1 MTDKQDNS
9 RSSETP
15 AMYPAAPA
23 DVLVRNDLREAHQAA
38 WQQIASAGDF
48 WDGASRVAMVR
59 TARAARS
66 CALCEARKAAIS
78 PFTVAGSHDGDNSL
92 PPAATDFIHRLIS
105 DPGRLTHGMFAAVI
119 DAGISQRAYVEL
131 VSVVASSVIVDT
143 LHLALG
149 LENPELPSPL
159 PGTPRGE
166 YNHDAVD
173 AGAWVPITDAPADV
187 ASSGLPSVPNIAR
200 ALGLVPSA
208 VALFFTTFRPH
219 YALENIPLDISQA
232 QAEFVAA
239 RVSAL
244 NECFY

>member
-1 MTDKQDNS
+1 MCS
-9 RSSETP
+9 
-15 AMYPAAPA
+15 
-23 DVLVRNDLREAHQAA
+23 
-38 WQQIASAGDF
+38 
-48 WDGASRVAMVR
+48 
-59 TARAARS
+59 
-66 CALCEARKAAIS
+66 ARKAALS
-78 PFTVAGSHDGDNSL
+78 PFAITGSHDGDSSL
-92 PPAATDFIHRLIS
+92 PDAANDFIHRLIS
-105 DPGRLTHGMFAAVI
+105 DPGRLTHSMFEAVL
-119 DAGISQRAYVEL
+119 DAGISQTAYVEM

-149 LENPELPSPL
+149 LEIPELPRPL
-159 PGTPRGE
+159 PGAPRGD

-173 AGAWVPITDAPADV
+173 AGAWVPITHAPSDV

-200 ALGLVPSA
+200 ALGLVPGA